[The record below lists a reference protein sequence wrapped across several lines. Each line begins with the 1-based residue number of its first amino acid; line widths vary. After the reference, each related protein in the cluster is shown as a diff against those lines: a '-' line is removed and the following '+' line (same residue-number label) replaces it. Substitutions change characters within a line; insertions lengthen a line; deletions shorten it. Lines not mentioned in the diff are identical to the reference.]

1 MSGKNITFEDY
12 MEMIKMYAPCMDDY
26 PYVMDLER
34 DVYYISEKAVDRFN
48 IPGALFDNAI
58 KTHGEFVHKDDVA
71 VLTKDLN
78 DMMEGKR
85 RSTISPTD
93 GWIIITDLYGLTVV
107 AGLSKAMETDQGC

>member
-48 IPGALFDNAI
+48 IPGAF
-58 KTHGEFVHKDDVA
+58 F
-71 VLTKDLN
+71 
-78 DMMEGKR
+78 
-85 RSTISPTD
+85 
-93 GWIIITDLYGLTVV
+93 
-107 AGLSKAMETDQGC
+107 